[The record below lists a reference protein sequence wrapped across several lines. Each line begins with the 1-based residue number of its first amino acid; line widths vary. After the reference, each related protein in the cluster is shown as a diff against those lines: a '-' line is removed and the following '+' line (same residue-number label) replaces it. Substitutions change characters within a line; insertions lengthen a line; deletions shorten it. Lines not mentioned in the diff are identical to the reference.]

1 MKKLFSLAFLLL
13 FSIAAYAQKDVTRFL
28 GIPVDGTKSEMIRQ
42 LKAKGF
48 RSLPYS
54 DDLLEGE
61 FNGRDVHIYVG
72 TNNNRV
78 YRIMVSDANPTDER
92 NIQIR
97 FNNLCSQFEN
107 NDKYLSFSGQTIP
120 DDENISYE
128 MTVRKKRYEAVF
140 LQKPIDVT
148 AMAEKLLSILLSK
161 YTKEQLEN
169 PTEEIQSDVM
179 DMTIHLCLK
188 KKVWFMI
195 NERSYGKY
203 AIVMFYD
210 NEYNQANGEDL

>member
-1 MKKLFSLAFLLL
+1 MFSLAFLLL

-48 RSLPYS
+48 RSLPYN

-61 FNGRDVHIYVG
+61 FNGQHVYIIVI

-78 YRIMVSDANPTDER
+78 CRIVVSDTNPTDER

-97 FNNLCSQFEN
+97 FNNLCQQFEH
-107 NDKYLSFSGQTIP
+107 NDKYLSSSLSDQTIP

-140 LQKPIDVT
+140 LQVGAD
-148 AMAEKLLSILLSK
+148 L
-161 YTKEQLEN
+161 EQ
-169 PTEEIQSDVM
+169 SF
-179 DMTIHLCLK
+179 K

-195 NERSYGKY
+195 NKVLYGKY
-203 AIVMFYD
+203 TIVMFYD

>member
-42 LKAKGF
+42 LQAKGF
-48 RSLPYS
+48 RSIPYI
-54 DDLLEGE
+54 DELLEGE
-61 FNGRDVHIYVG
+61 FNGRHVYVGVG

-97 FNNLCSQFEN
+97 FNNLYWQFAYN
-107 NDKYLSFSGQTIP
+107 NKYRSFSGHEIP

-128 MTVRKKRYEAVF
+128 MTVNKKRYEAAF
-140 LQKPIDVT
+140 FQTGGNLFNKI
-148 AMAEKLLSILLSK
+148 
-161 YTKEQLEN
+161 
-169 PTEEIQSDVM
+169 
-179 DMTIHLCLK
+179 
-188 KKVWFMI
+188 VWFMI
-195 NERSYGKY
+195 DQRSYGKY

-210 NEYNQANGEDL
+210 NKYNQANGEDL